1 MRRLFLLLPLLLHGC
16 ASAPPA
22 PQPIARPAQVGQIE
36 FALNGRISI
45 KHDGERSSSNMRWT
59 HHRAEDEILLLAP
72 LGQTVARI
80 HRDAGGVVLDTSD
93 KHYNAQDTEELT
105 QRALGWHL
113 PLEGLQYWA
122 LALPAPDS
130 KASIEHGENG
140 QVSVM
145 YQDGWAIRYT
155 RYAAQLPDSLPL
167 RMNLQREGME
177 LQLLIDEWEIK

>member
-1 MRRLFLLLPLLLHGC
+1 MRRLFLLLPLLLAGC
-16 ASAPPA
+16 ASTPPA
-22 PQPIARPAQVGQIE
+22 PRPVVRPAQAEQVE
-36 FALNGRISI
+36 FALNGRISVN
-45 KHDGERSSSNMRWT
+45 HDGKRSSSNVRWT
-59 HHRAEDEILLLAP
+59 HHSADDEILLMSP

-80 HRDAGGVVLDTSD
+80 HRDAEGVVLDTSD
-93 KHYNAQDTEELT
+93 KHYSAQDTDELT
-105 QRALGWHL
+105 QRVLGWHL

-130 KASIEHGENG
+130 AASIEHDGNG

-145 YQDGWAIRYT
+145 HQDGWDIRYT
-155 RYAAQLPDSLPL
+155 RYAAQMPDSLPL